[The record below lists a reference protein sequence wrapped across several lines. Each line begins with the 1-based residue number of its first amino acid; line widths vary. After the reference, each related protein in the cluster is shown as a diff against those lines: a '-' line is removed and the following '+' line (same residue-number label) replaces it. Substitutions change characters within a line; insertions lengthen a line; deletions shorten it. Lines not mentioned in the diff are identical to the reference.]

1 MCRFLAYQGEPI
13 FLETLVCASEHSLV
27 HQSLHAAECKTA
39 TNGDG
44 FGIGWYGER
53 DIPGLFRDLRPAWS
67 DENLRSVCTQV
78 RSGQFFAH
86 VRAATG
92 TVTSRANCHPFAHGR
107 WMFMH
112 NGQIGGYTQI
122 KRRLEAALPDE
133 FYHARQGTTDSE
145 VLFLLALAEI
155 AKGSPPP
162 EAVAA
167 TLGFTKMLMRDASV
181 DEALRFTAALTDGE
195 TLYCFRVACDD
206 RPASLYF
213 SEQPG
218 AVTVASEP
226 VDRGGD
232 HWQAVP
238 RGAFITVRRGTA
250 TTVAPFPWAA
260 EAVAA

>member
-1 MCRFLAYQGEPI
+1 MCRFLAYHGDPI

-78 RSGQFFAH
+78 RSGHFFAH

-112 NGQIGGYTQI
+112 NGQIGGYAQI

-133 FYHARQGTTDSE
+133 LYHARQGTTDSE
-145 VLFLLALAEI
+145 ALFLLILAEI
-155 AKGSPPP
+155 AKGSAPP
-162 EAVAA
+162 EAVVA
-167 TLGFTKMLMRDASV
+167 TLAFTKELMRGAGI
-181 DEALRFTAALTDGE
+181 DEPLRFTAALTDGE
-195 TLYCFRVACDD
+195 TLHCFRLACDD

-213 SEQPG
+213 SEQPD
-218 AVTVASEP
+218 AVIVASEP
-226 VDRGGD
+226 VDQGGD

-250 TTVAPFPWAA
+250 TTVAPFAWAA

>member
-1 MCRFLAYQGEPI
+1 MCRFLAYLGDPI

-53 DIPGLFRDLRPAWS
+53 ETPGLFRDLRPAWS
-67 DENLRSVCTQV
+67 DENLCSVCTQV
-78 RSGQFFAH
+78 RSGHFFAH

-92 TVTSRANCHPFAHGR
+92 TVTSRANCHPFAYGR

-112 NGQIGGYTQI
+112 NGQIGGYPRI
-122 KRRLEAALPDE
+122 KRRLEQALPDAL
-133 FYHARQGTTDSE
+133 YHARQCTTDSE
-145 VLFLLALAEI
+145 VLFLLILAEVE
-155 AKGSPPP
+155 KGSTPP
-162 EAVAA
+162 EAVAT
-167 TLGFTKMLMRDASV
+167 TLGFTKALMREADI
-181 DEALRFTAALTDGE
+181 DEPLCFTAALTNGE
-195 TLYCFRVACDD
+195 TMYCFRLACDD

-213 SEQPG
+213 NQRPG

-226 VDRGGD
+226 VDRGGA

-238 RGAFITVRRGTA
+238 RGSYITVRRGA
-250 TTVAPFPWAA
+250 APAVAPFPWAA